1 MLVLTTLL
9 TLPVLLVLLALL
21 VLLLVVSVELL
32 RCGVIGTPDVVCV
45 PDGTGVAGQGYWWL
59 LGLLEFIC
67 TEGGGWRG
75 CEATGVGGNWDHRGV
90 PGSTG
95 TTPQPQLSIEP
106 SEPGGVTPWM
116 GAGCN
121 PTVSLC
127 PVCVPWEVPGPLPSV
142 PSPQDHDP
150 RAAAAASGAGTSE
163 GTGECRSI
171 PRSSPRPPGALLW
184 GRGAGGGA
192 GTAAGTG
199 GRSAGAA
206 GTVRG
211 QPGAPGWHR
220 YLGGEQGRWGHGG
233 CGDQRYGGCVGENGR
248 YGKTLEIRDVWGCL
262 RDVGRQWGCGGHSGE
277 HGDKDMGAWMGRGW
291 GDMDDVGCR
300 EMWNVG

>member
-21 VLLLVVSVELL
+21 VLVVVSVELL

-106 SEPGGVTPWM
+106 SEPGGGDTMDGSWVQPHGVFVSCVCPLGGPW
-116 GAGCN
+116 
-121 PTVSLC
+121 
-127 PVCVPWEVPGPLPSV
+127 
-142 PSPQDHDP
+142 
-150 RAAAAASGAGTSE
+150 AAAICPFP
-163 GTGECRSI
+163 TG
-171 PRSSPRPPGALLW
+171 P
-184 GRGAGGGA
+184 
-192 GTAAGTG
+192 
-199 GRSAGAA
+199 
-206 GTVRG
+206 
-211 QPGAPGWHR
+211 
-220 YLGGEQGRWGHGG
+220 
-233 CGDQRYGGCVGENGR
+233 
-248 YGKTLEIRDVWGCL
+248 
-262 RDVGRQWGCGGHSGE
+262 
-277 HGDKDMGAWMGRGW
+277 
-291 GDMDDVGCR
+291 
-300 EMWNVG
+300 